1 MKILN
6 DKYGLSYLSGNA
18 QILFANTG
26 STQQFNTIVAN
37 TFTNLGNTFTINTAG
52 IFGANVVTSGNVSA
66 ANIVISGNLFL
77 KEGFGN
83 VGDFLRRTATG
94 IGYVTSLVNGGTF
107 TDTLTIANS
116 AVAANLNSGALSVQG
131 GMSVWGNIY
140 ANNNV
145 VLSGTASITTL
156 NAIVS
161 NNNTLQANNFS
172 TANAQIVGGNAALTT
187 IFASNLNTA
196 NASITGGNIGMN
208 YNKVVSLIGNVYTG
222 NLFAGNLSSSNV
234 TISGG
239 YISSLANITVNNIT
253 YANSIIESV
262 AIHAG
267 TAPNG
272 TMPINLLS
280 NSTHY
285 YTPSATATWTPNVRA
300 SASVPLNSYLATGQ
314 QISFSMIVN
323 QGATAYNN
331 SSGQIRIDNT
341 LITAKWPGAVLPVA
355 TASRTEVYTYTILKL
370 GNASWIVF
378 GSNAAFTA

>member
-26 STQQFNTIVAN
+26 STQQFNTILAN

-52 IFGANVVTSGNVSA
+52 IFGANVVTSGNIDA

-83 VGDFLRRTATG
+83 VGDFLTRTATG
-94 IGYVTSLVNGGTF
+94 ISYASAIFDGGTV
-107 TDTLTIANS
+107 TKTIVIANS
-116 AVAANLNSGALSVQG
+116 ATTANLTSGALVVRG
-131 GMSVWGNIY
+131 GVSIWGNLY
-140 ANNNV
+140 SNNNV
-145 VLSGTASITTL
+145 VLSGTL
-156 NAIVS
+156 NAVDS

-187 IFASNLNTA
+187 VFASNLNTA

-262 AIHAG
+262 AIHSG

-272 TMPINLLS
+272 TMPINLLA
-280 NSTHY
+280 NSSHY
-285 YTPSATATWTPNVRA
+285 YTPTATATWTPNVRA
-300 SASVPLNSYLATGQ
+300 SASVPLNNYLATGQ

-341 LITAKWPGAVLPVA
+341 LITAKWPGAVLPIA
-355 TASRTEVYTYTILKL
+355 SASRSEIYTYTILKL

-378 GSNAAFTA
+378 GSNSSFTA